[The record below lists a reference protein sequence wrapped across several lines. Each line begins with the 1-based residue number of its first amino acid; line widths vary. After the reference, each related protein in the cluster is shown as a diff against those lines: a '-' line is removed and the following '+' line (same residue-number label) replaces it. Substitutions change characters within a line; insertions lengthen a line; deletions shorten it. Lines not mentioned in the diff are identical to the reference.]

1 MSKKIGIVSEGV
13 SDYYVLKHIV
23 SRYLK
28 EQDAY
33 TIPLNPKQDK
43 GKQIG
48 FSGWQGVLNYIS
60 GTDDKN
66 LIVEALKEDCEYVV
80 VQIDTDVCAKYG
92 VEHQTDNLALLWQN
106 VRDSLV
112 ARIPEEFDKSKL
124 IFAISIDETECWLIP
139 FIDTNKK
146 NCENTYRC
154 VNIVNKDIKKQ
165 GLFID
170 PDNKNSDGARTA
182 YDYILKQK
190 KKPKEIIECSEYNY
204 GFKKLIEQLDI
215 INAKA

>member
-28 EQDAY
+28 EQDVY

-43 GKQIG
+43 GKQVG

-60 GTDDKN
+60 GTDEKN
-66 LIVEALKEDCEYVV
+66 LFVEALKEDCEYVV
-80 VQIDTDVCAKYG
+80 VQIDTD
-92 VEHQTDNLALLWQN
+92 H
-106 VRDSLV
+106 
-112 ARIPEEFDKSKL
+112 KSKL

-146 NCENTYRC
+146 NCENIDRC
-154 VNIVNKDIKKQ
+154 VNLVNKGIKKQ
-165 GLFID
+165 NLFID
-170 PDNKNSDGARTA
+170 PDNKNSDGAKSA

-190 KKPKEIIECSEYNY
+190 KKPKEIKECSEFNY
-204 GFKKLIEQLDI
+204 GFKKLIEQLDEI
-215 INAKA
+215 SAKAS